1 MTEHKHIFM
10 NVMDPKLGTNF
21 PAIAPVMGGGYPLY
35 NALGHLNLE
44 SGTIKK
50 FFVGPKSMV
59 QEPIFVPRSEN
70 APEGDGF
77 VMALVNRYK
86 TMTSDIVILDTQDWE
101 KPVAEIKLPV
111 RLRAGLHGN
120 WVDARDLK
128 KWNTNGVVKTENQL
142 N

>member
-1 MTEHKHIFM
+1 MNHGIDTGFLVAAEVLEHVNHQSARAKLTEI
-10 NVMDPKLGTNF
+10 V
-21 PAIAPVMGGGYPLY
+21 AA
-35 NALGHLNLE
+35 
-44 SGTIKK
+44 
-50 FFVGPKSMV
+50 
-59 QEPIFVPRSEN
+59 
-70 APEGDGF
+70 GDGF